1 MTMCDVILMGH
12 VVSPRDEEYIPKPPR
27 IRPLTLY
34 NGPEAR
40 DHGALEKR

>member
-12 VVSPRDEEYIPKPPR
+12 VVSPRGEEYIPKPPR

-40 DHGALEKR
+40 AYVALEKR